1 MFLRDYAESNTQQGE
16 RMFKAT
22 RTFTVYMFAV
32 ILGVTV
38 MGCGSGS
45 ASSATPTG
53 PALTKN
59 AAGQLYLESV
69 CTSNPYGLAFDT
81 AAGSGDLDYLL
92 AIASK
97 GSTEM
102 SATASS
108 LNPDVVNWPED
119 VRDDIALVIVNSTA
133 LAEYFDE
140 VAASHSIDAIYKIA
154 IPEPSDAGQRV
165 RETLGLD
172 EDRTDECSGLTPEVL
187 VDGWSATGNRLLT
200 VGEPISLFSD
210 RQKAATVTVT
220 SVELDGVCDYER
232 AEPAKNGHYLTI
244 RLDAETTAAMAGVS
258 NGYLNINE
266 WQAVGASGAIV
277 PDPVTVYCT
286 PYDGYLNTLDP
297 AMSGTSVISMDV
309 TEPQGRIIIDFGN
322 GSVPGW
328 KYEFS
333 Y

>member
-1 MFLRDYAESNTQQGE
+1 MAMPIQQPACCWLSNPAAWTTLGRRMLLRDYAESNTRQGE
-16 RMFKAT
+16 PLFKAT
-22 RTFTVYMFAV
+22 RTFTVYTFAV

-38 MGCGSGS
+38 MGCSSGS
-45 ASSATPTG
+45 AGSAAPTG

-59 AAGQLYLESV
+59 AAGQLYSESV

-119 VRDDIALVIVNSTA
+119 VRDDIALVIENSTA

-140 VAASHSIDAIYKIA
+140 AAASHSIEAIYEIA

-172 EDRTDECSGLTPEVL
+172 ADRTVECSGLTPEVL

-200 VGEPISLFSD
+200 VGEPVNLLSD
-210 RQKAATVTVT
+210 QQKATTVTVT

-232 AEPAKNGHYLTI
+232 AEPAKSGHYLTI

-277 PDPVTVYCT
+277 PDPVTGTARPMTATST
-286 PYDGYLNTLDP
+286 PLTP
-297 AMSGTSVISMDV
+297 
-309 TEPQGRIIIDFGN
+309 P
-322 GSVPGW
+322 
-328 KYEFS
+328 
-333 Y
+333 